1 MRFDFKA
8 QGLWAELN
16 EEIEAK
22 LDLSKSAARARV
34 FKGLSHALFEITQ
47 GLIKQFPHRKKVYY
61 FKGLDPSH
69 DLAMM
74 ALAREGF
81 AVNPLPFT
89 VFDTPEEFIKT
100 LDKEALFIL
109 YSEDDPIL
117 GKKFPVAN
125 LENLLKTQKI
135 FRIRASHNTFRF
147 QDEHHNIDKE
157 EVRVFSMRTNLALA
171 LLGERAKT
179 TPLVVEGLPWNQEV
193 KEQVFNELKLKKENR
208 DLILNFEKQKP
219 GDATAFFAADD
230 SSRVFDRAVLYWND
244 MDGWAF
250 LTELAKVLSIELAP
264 PGEDLRFES
273 TSHSRWHDLKAM
285 GWLKNHG
292 LSAEQVRGLVIIDA
306 GQINPQLT
314 DAFASARKK
323 ILKLQ
328 GN

>member
-16 EEIEAK
+16 EEIETR
-22 LDLSKSAARARV
+22 LDLAKSASRARI

-89 VFDTPEEFIKT
+89 VFDAPEEFVKT

-117 GKKFPVAN
+117 GKKFPVAE

-171 LLGERAKT
+171 LLGERAKM
-179 TPLVVEGLPWNQEV
+179 TPLVVEGLPWHASA
-193 KEQVFNELKLKKENR
+193 KEQIFSEIQLKKESR
-208 DLILNFEKQKP
+208 DLILDFEKQKP
-219 GDATAFFAADD
+219 GDATPFFANDD
-230 SSRVFDRAVLYWND
+230 THRIFDRAVLYWKD

-250 LTELAKVLSIELAP
+250 LTELAKELSIELAP

-273 TSHSRWHDLKAM
+273 TSHSRWHDLRAM

-292 LSAEQVRGLVIIDA
+292 LSAEQIRGLIIIDA
-306 GQINPQLT
+306 AQIKPGLAE
-314 DAFASARKK
+314 AFAKARAR
-323 ILKLQ
+323 ILKMQ
-328 GN
+328 GH

>member
-16 EEIEAK
+16 EEIETR
-22 LDLSKSAARARV
+22 LDLAKSASRARV

-74 ALAREGF
+74 ALSREGF
-81 AVNPLPFT
+81 AVQTLPFST
-89 VFDTPEEFIKT
+89 FDAPQQFVAS

-117 GKKFPVAN
+117 GKKFPVAE
-125 LENLLKTQKI
+125 LEALLKTQKI
-135 FRIRASHNTFRF
+135 FRVRASHNTFRF

-171 LLGERAKT
+171 LLGERAKM
-179 TPLVVEGLPWNQEV
+179 TPLVVEGLPWHADV
-193 KEQVFNELKLKKENR
+193 KEQIFSEIQLKKESR
-208 DLILNFEKQKP
+208 DLIVNFEKQHP
-219 GDATAFFAADD
+219 GDSTPFFAVDD
-230 SSRVFDRAVLYWND
+230 NNRIFDRAVVYWKD

-250 LTELAKVLSIELAP
+250 LSELAKELTIELAQ

-273 TSHSRWHDLKAM
+273 TSHSRWNDLRAM
-285 GWLKNHG
+285 GWLKNHA
-292 LSAEQVRGLVIIDA
+292 LTAEQIRGLIIIDA
-306 GQINPQLT
+306 SQINETLIQ
-314 DAFASARKK
+314 AFAKTREK

-328 GN
+328 G